1 MNLRAKMAEEMN
13 GISKHKSA
21 KKEKKSLISAVNH
34 EPIVSSD
41 CRPKVRNCVTCLELF
56 SLDANLHSTSY

>member
-21 KKEKKSLISAVNH
+21 KKEKKSLISAVNQNS
-34 EPIVSSD
+34 IVSSD
-41 CRPKVRNCVTCLELF
+41 LWPKVRTASHVWNYSV
-56 SLDANLHSTSY
+56 